1 MRKIIYVIGR
11 RAGPDRPRPRRSRN
25 GNLLQEGAD
34 LGRFTSNRP
43 GEADLDEF
51 LEGLD
56 NHSCASRSLIEVST
70 GGHITFITL
79 NNTPN
84 DKEYWVNRRDPKS
97 VS

>member
-1 MRKIIYVIGR
+1 MLSV
-11 RAGPDRPRPRRSRN
+11 AALTLTGPDRAAAATVTF
-25 GNLLQEGAD
+25 LQEGAD
-34 LGRFTSNRP
+34 LGHFTSNRP
-43 GEADLDEF
+43 GEAGLDEF

-84 DKEYWVNRRDPKS
+84 DKG
-97 VS
+97 